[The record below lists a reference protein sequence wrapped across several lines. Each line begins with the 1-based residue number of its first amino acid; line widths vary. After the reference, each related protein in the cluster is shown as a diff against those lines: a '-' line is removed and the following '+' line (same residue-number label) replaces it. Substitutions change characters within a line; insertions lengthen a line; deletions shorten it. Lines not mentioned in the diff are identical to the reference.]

1 MTQKKSDGFREI
13 AKTVGYAVLIA
24 LVIRTFLF
32 EPFRIPS
39 GSMIPSLLIGD
50 YLFVAKYSYGYS
62 KYSLPLSPNLFSG
75 RVMES
80 TPKRGD
86 VVVFV
91 PPPSPELDFI
101 KRIIGLPG
109 DHIQMKQGI
118 LYINDV
124 AVTRDKIDDYVDE
137 QGNHYIQYIETLPN
151 GVKHRIIEEQ
161 GDNGALDNTNVFI
174 VPPGHYFAM
183 GDNRDN
189 SSDSRTDVVG
199 YVPAENLVGKAEII
213 FFSTDGTAH
222 WWEIWKWPF
231 AVRYS
236 RLFDFI
242 Q

>member
-13 AKTVGYAVLIA
+13 AKTVGYAIVIA

-62 KYSLPLSPNLFSG
+62 KYSFPLSPDLFSG
-75 RVMES
+75 RIMES
-80 TPKRGD
+80 TVKRGD
-86 VVVFV
+86 VVVFR
-91 PPPSPELDFI
+91 PPPSPDLDFI

-124 AVTRDKIDDYVDE
+124 AVTREAIGDYVDE
-137 QGNHYIQYIETLPN
+137 QGNNYTQYIETLPN
-151 GVKHRIIEEQ
+151 GVKHRIIEVR
-161 GDNGALDNTNVFI
+161 GDGGDLDNTDVFI

-183 GDNRDN
+183 GDNRDD
-189 SSDSRTDVVG
+189 SMDSRTSAVG

-222 WWEIWKWPF
+222 WWEVWKWPL